1 MKGKYHLKEEVSFEA
16 KHLLRQMLETDP
28 DKRISI
34 RKILDHPW
42 FKDMDP
48 NLEIFNK
55 EEK

>member
-1 MKGKYHLKEEVSFEA
+1 MKEEVSLEA

-34 RKILDHPW
+34 RKILEHPW
-42 FKDMDP
+42 FKDLDP